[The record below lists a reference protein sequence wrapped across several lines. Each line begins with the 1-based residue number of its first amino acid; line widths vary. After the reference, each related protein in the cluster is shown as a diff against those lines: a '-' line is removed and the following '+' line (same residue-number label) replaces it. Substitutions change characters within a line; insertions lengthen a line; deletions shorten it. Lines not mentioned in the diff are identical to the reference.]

1 MADKLDLTQ
10 FDGHTPG
17 EWRRCGGMTPEYMA
31 IHSEHGYIIFG
42 MANHAQTKEHGKP
55 IAAPTW
61 EAQRVNARLIA
72 AAPQLLR
79 EVAAPQLLREVAEL
93 RAKVSELERTLAL
106 QQKSAELLF
115 ESQQALAR
123 RREKENRK

>member
-1 MADKLDLTQ
+1 MMSIETAIKNAENWKLAHDKL
-10 FDGHTPG
+10 
-17 EWRRCGGMTPEYMA
+17 
-31 IHSEHGYIIFG
+31 
-42 MANHAQTKEHGKP
+42 KEQN
-55 IAAPTW
+55 AA
-61 EAQRVNARLIA
+61 
-72 AAPQLLR
+72 
-79 EVAAPQLLREVAEL
+79 LLREVAEL